1 MSGFKSFSQN
11 TTNHANTI
19 KVQAT
24 NEHSEVKS
32 PTETQPS
39 QTPSSES
46 DLSGNNDQDQPDPN
60 NK

>member
-19 KVQAT
+19 KAEA
-24 NEHSEVKS
+24 NEHSEVNA

-39 QTPSSES
+39 QTSGSEN
-46 DLSGNNDQDQPDPN
+46 DLSGNNDQPDPN